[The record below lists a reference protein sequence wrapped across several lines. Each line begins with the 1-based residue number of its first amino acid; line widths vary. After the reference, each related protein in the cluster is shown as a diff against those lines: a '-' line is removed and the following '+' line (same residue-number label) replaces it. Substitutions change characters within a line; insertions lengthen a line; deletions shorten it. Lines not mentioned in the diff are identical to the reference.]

1 MTRCAKLYFI
11 VLYSI
16 CYNVMEYGFLLEY
29 FENIVKIVS
38 SSHRKLGIFAPFSI
52 RFTMQNIHKVFL
64 VFLNLL
70 FCSALLWFFTRN
82 ALLRPYAGSAGKEIL
97 AGLLLLATLYAN
109 YFLLYPKLYHK
120 CSHALYWTTL
130 LLITLAAAFGDMAI
144 AYPNIA
150 KCNAELLQIV
160 GKSEYLSSCFAF
172 IFVRNFAF
180 NLFPFL
186 LRERLYVQQL
196 LDKEVQVV
204 CQEMQKI
211 DVTDKNG
218 GVRLLAVGDI
228 YSCSQEGNYTFI
240 RTTQNETYTRLG
252 SMKHLEQ
259 LLGTNF
265 VRVTPKLLL
274 PLKHIHSCRNGIVI
288 MKKMPFEEEGQ
299 LLAIDS
305 KNKEEIANDIS
316 QHLLRLNGE
325 ESKASVEQT
334 ARKRGKRK
342 SVVPPKDKL
351 VKIQACIHKHPG
363 IKSAD
368 IAAKT
373 GYSSATVERS
383 LAVLK
388 QRGLITH
395 TGSNKTGGY
404 YGVENSGVV
413 SL

>member
-1 MTRCAKLYFI
+1 
-11 VLYSI
+11 
-16 CYNVMEYGFLLEY
+16 MEYGFLMEY
-29 FENIVKIVS
+29 IENIVKIVF

-52 RFTMQNIHKVFL
+52 RFTMQNIHKVFI
-64 VFLNLL
+64 VFLNFL
-70 FCSALLWFFTRN
+70 FCSVLLWCFTRN

-144 AYPNIA
+144 AYSNIA
-150 KCNAELLQIV
+150 KCNAELLQII
-160 GKSEYLSSCFAF
+160 GKFEYLSSCFVF
-172 IFVRNFAF
+172 IFARNFAF

-196 LDKEVQVV
+196 LDKEVHAVYH
-204 CQEMQKI
+204 ETQKI
-211 DVTDKNG
+211 DVVDKNG
-218 GVRLLAVGDI
+218 AVRLIAVADI

-259 LLGTNF
+259 LLGKEF
-265 VRVTPKLLL
+265 VRITPKLLL

-299 LLAIDS
+299 LFAIDS
-305 KNKEEIANDIS
+305 KNKEEITKEIS
-316 QHLLRLNGE
+316 LHLLRLNE
-325 ESKASVEQT
+325 DENKASVELNI
-334 ARKRGKRK
+334 RKGGRRK
-342 SVVPPKDKL
+342 SVVPPKEKL
-351 VKIQACIHKHPG
+351 KKIQTCIHKHPG

-373 GYSSATVERS
+373 GYSTATVERS
-383 LAVLK
+383 LAALK

-404 YGVENSGVV
+404 YAVEKREE
-413 SL
+413 

>member
-1 MTRCAKLYFI
+1 
-11 VLYSI
+11 
-16 CYNVMEYGFLLEY
+16 MEYGDLMGY
-29 FENIVKIVS
+29 FENVVKIVLFYIQ
-38 SSHRKLGIFAPFSI
+38 KLGMFAPFSI
-52 RFTMQNIHKVFL
+52 RFSMLNIHKVFI

-120 CSHALYWTTL
+120 HSHTLYWTTL
-130 LLITLAAAFGDMAI
+130 LLITLAAAWGDMAI
-144 AYPNIA
+144 AYSNIA
-150 KCNAELLQIV
+150 KCNAELFQIV
-160 GKSEYLSSCFAF
+160 GKFKYLSLCFGF
-172 IFVRNFAF
+172 IFARNFAF

-186 LRERLYVQQL
+186 LRERLYMQEL

-204 CQEMQKI
+204 CHEMQKI

-218 GVRLLAVGDI
+218 GVRLIAVDDI

-240 RTTQNETYTRLG
+240 HTTQNETYTRLG

-259 LLGTNF
+259 LLGKEF
-265 VRVTPKLLL
+265 VRITPKLLL
-274 PLKHIHSCRNGIVI
+274 PFRHILSCKNGIVV
-288 MKKMPFEEEGQ
+288 MKEMPFEEEGQ
-299 LLAIDS
+299 LFAIDS
-305 KNKEEIANDIS
+305 KNKEEITKEIS
-316 QHLLRLNGE
+316 LHLLRLNE
-325 ESKASVEQT
+325 DENKASVELNI
-334 ARKRGKRK
+334 RKGGRRK
-342 SVVPPKDKL
+342 SVVPPKEKL
-351 VKIQACIHKHPG
+351 KKIQTCIHKHPG

-404 YGVENSGVV
+404 YAVEK
-413 SL
+413 